1 MTMSWESETWSEIRE
16 SWPRTH
22 QIHWIGGL
30 KKNSLACF
38 ILGSRLW
45 QARMQRER
53 YFVFPFFLLDPALD
67 RFSDLL
73 FIPKQDKKP
82 QREEIKDENS
92 CCSFWFPEPR
102 IDLLSY
108 LRTRSRMLRLLLHPS
123 TATKLREGGD
133 SLHLTSPRHLKPF
146 MSVCFYT
153 KIHTLGF
160 SFNICEHYLRL
171 SSDGCHIADLFRP
184 QCVDDW
190 TLSHIRVA
198 DETHTD
204 LFLVC
209 VELSEAENRKWVFY
223 FRKTASVCP
232 WFMKINN

>member
-16 SWPRTH
+16 SWPQTH

-30 KKNSLACF
+30 KKKISLACF

-108 LRTRSRMLRLLLHPS
+108 LRTRSRMLRLLLHSS
-123 TATKLREGGD
+123 TVSKLWEGGD

-146 MSVCFYT
+146 SSVCFYT
-153 KIHTLGF
+153 KDPYFRIL
-160 SFNICEHYLRL
+160 IEHL
-171 SSDGCHIADLFRP
+171 
-184 QCVDDW
+184 W
-190 TLSHIRVA
+190 TLPSSLQRWVPHCRPFSTA
-198 DETHTD
+198 
-204 LFLVC
+204 VC
-209 VELSEAENRKWVFY
+209 WWLNSF
-223 FRKTASVCP
+223 P
-232 WFMKINN
+232 H

>member
-1 MTMSWESETWSEIRE
+1 MQQRASPLHYRFIGHRDHDHVVRIGDMIWNKRE
-16 SWPRTH
+16 LATDPSDSLDRWV
-22 QIHWIGGL
+22 
-30 KKNSLACF
+30 KKKISLACF

-102 IDLLSY
+102 IDLSY

-123 TATKLREGGD
+123 TVTKWREGGG

-146 MSVCFYT
+146 SSVCFYT
-153 KIHTLGF
+153 KAHTLGF
-160 SFNICEHYLRL
+160 
-171 SSDGCHIADLFRP
+171 
-184 QCVDDW
+184 
-190 TLSHIRVA
+190 
-198 DETHTD
+198 
-204 LFLVC
+204 
-209 VELSEAENRKWVFY
+209 
-223 FRKTASVCP
+223 
-232 WFMKINN
+232 